1 MKLKLSAVLLA
12 FAAMLAVPTAAS
24 APSKAIA
31 VLDAEKSWLKAR
43 TMRDSNLL
51 QNVLSE
57 NYAHVDAT
65 GRLHYREDELA
76 ASTKTRRQREV
87 RSEQTVDFAGDVAI
101 VRGISTRRAAGKT
114 TRLRYTDVYR
124 WLRNRWQAVAAQ
136 ETPIH

>member
-1 MKLKLSAVLLA
+1 MILS
-12 FAAMLAVPTAAS
+12 T
-24 APSKAIA
+24 PSVIKSGRWPQLTSTQR
-31 VLDAEKSWLKAR
+31 VDAEKSWLKAR

-76 ASTKTRRQREV
+76 ASTKARPQREV